1 MPESAGGIV
10 LYERGGC
17 HLCDEARE
25 VLDAEIGPHRYR
37 RVDIDADDDLVLRYG
52 YRVPVITVNGEDRL
66 EAPISRPDLVSL
78 LRAVDASEA

>member
-1 MPESAGGIV
+1 MPETAARIV
-10 LYERGGC
+10 LYERDGC

-25 VLDAEIGPHRYR
+25 LLDATIGPDGYR

-52 YRVPVITVNGEDRL
+52 YRVPVISVNGEDRL
-66 EAPISRPDLVSL
+66 KAPISRPDLVSL